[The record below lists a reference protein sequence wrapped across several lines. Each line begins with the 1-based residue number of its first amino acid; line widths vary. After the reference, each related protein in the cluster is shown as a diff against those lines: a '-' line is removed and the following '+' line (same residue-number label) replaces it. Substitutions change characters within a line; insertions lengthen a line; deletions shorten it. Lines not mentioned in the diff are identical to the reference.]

1 MIQQKFKLLT
11 STGYETGSYSFY
23 PSKIQTEDPEAS
35 IITEAGKKE
44 GEKLSTLHETF
55 GILLFKENRKT
66 MSHFKGRRAVQFCNG
81 PRERAAVV
89 LGSANNYHIDSLFFY
104 LLICIF

>member
-11 STGYETGSYSFY
+11 STGYEIGSYSFY

-44 GEKLSTLHETF
+44 GEK
-55 GILLFKENRKT
+55 NRKT